1 MNVQPSSVQQA
12 AIFVGREDELR
23 QIAAALGDP
32 DCRLLTLVGPG
43 GIGKTRLALEA
54 MRLLSNNAHHSVPLP
69 DTAFPDGIYFIPL
82 QSLTSPDLILSTIAD
97 ALSIPLYEGSNVRQ
111 CTFDYLRDKALMLIM
126 DNAEHLLDGAGTF
139 SELLAFAPDLK
150 ILVTSRERLNL
161 LEEWVLDV
169 PGLRFPAADAAPDAE
184 TYSAMQL
191 FVQHARRARVGFALT
206 DAEIPAVAQICRL
219 VEGMP
224 LAIELAASWVRSLSC
239 DAIAQEIARSL
250 DILETPARN
259 VPARHRSM
267 RAVLDQSWMM
277 LDESQQTTFKKLSVF
292 RGGFTR
298 EAAEE
303 VAGASLRMLSAFVDK
318 SLLLPDTGGRYRVHE
333 LLRQYGEEQLQAA
346 PEEAEKTRDA
356 HAAYYVRF
364 VQSLN
369 FKVDEHD
376 QFTPTTEWQP
386 NISAYKD
393 DLDNVRAAWRW
404 SIQRERW
411 SDVGRMVNHFA
422 ALFSHYKLAEEGV
435 ELLGAA
441 IQALRNTARN
451 QETELVLGILL
462 ARQAAFLS
470 FVGSPQQG
478 KAAAE
483 EALTL
488 LQGGA
493 PENLLIALQNYGHC
507 VLGMEAWSD
516 IPQRERVHEEAARLA
531 ARGYQL
537 AQEIGDQRQAPY
549 FRYQQSWYALLRGN
563 LEEAR
568 RLGEESLAGAEAT
581 GNTELIGLACGMLLG
596 RIFEALGD
604 YAQARRMRLR
614 ALHIAEE
621 TDDPWSI
628 GGDYAGLGYIEYL
641 QGNYAEAMRCYRQ
654 SLRQFTHLFFSLP
667 RVAHLSQTLVN
678 IAKLLAA
685 QDRRED
691 AAALFTL
698 VTAHTGNLQG
708 VRSWAEEGLA
718 TLQAQLSPEAFARA
732 IEHGKTLDFETVVQA
747 LLTEESAE
755 ISTTP
760 GSDLLNEREL
770 QILRLL
776 AEGKSNREIAE
787 ALIFSVGTVKWYVNQ
802 IYGKLHV
809 GSRTQAAARARELG
823 VL

>member
-1 MNVQPSSVQQA
+1 
-12 AIFVGREDELR
+12 
-23 QIAAALGDP
+23 
-32 DCRLLTLVGPG
+32 
-43 GIGKTRLALEA
+43 
-54 MRLLSNNAHHSVPLP
+54 
-69 DTAFPDGIYFIPL
+69 
-82 QSLTSPDLILSTIAD
+82 
-97 ALSIPLYEGSNVRQ
+97 
-111 CTFDYLRDKALMLIM
+111 
-126 DNAEHLLDGAGTF
+126 
-139 SELLAFAPDLK
+139 
-150 ILVTSRERLNL
+150 
-161 LEEWVLDV
+161 
-169 PGLRFPAADAAPDAE
+169 
-184 TYSAMQL
+184 
-191 FVQHARRARVGFALT
+191 
-206 DAEIPAVAQICRL
+206 
-219 VEGMP
+219 
-224 LAIELAASWVRSLSC
+224 
-239 DAIAQEIARSL
+239 
-250 DILETPARN
+250 
-259 VPARHRSM
+259 
-267 RAVLDQSWMM
+267 
-277 LDESQQTTFKKLSVF
+277 
-292 RGGFTR
+292 
-298 EAAEE
+298 
-303 VAGASLRMLSAFVDK
+303 
-318 SLLLPDTGGRYRVHE
+318 
-333 LLRQYGEEQLQAA
+333 
-346 PEEAEKTRDA
+346 
-356 HAAYYVRF
+356 
-364 VQSLN
+364 
-369 FKVDEHD
+369 
-376 QFTPTTEWQP
+376 
-386 NISAYKD
+386 
-393 DLDNVRAAWRW
+393 
-404 SIQRERW
+404 
-411 SDVGRMVNHFA
+411 
-422 ALFSHYKLAEEGV
+422 
-435 ELLGAA
+435 
-441 IQALRNTARN
+441 
-451 QETELVLGILL
+451 
-462 ARQAAFLS
+462 
-470 FVGSPQQG
+470 
-478 KAAAE
+478 
-483 EALTL
+483 
-488 LQGGA
+488 
-493 PENLLIALQNYGHC
+493 
-507 VLGMEAWSD
+507 MEAWSD